1 MYNLQLRTKGDKNE
15 IRKQN
20 IDHGDILG
28 YSSRNLRIKY
38 IDGH

>member
-1 MYNLQLRTKGDKNE
+1 MYNLQFRIKGDKNE

-20 IDHGDILG
+20 FDHGDILG
-28 YSSRNLRIKY
+28 NSSGNLRVKY